1 MINFNTRKYSKPMQH
16 FISAVLVSIVSI
28 SCFFTVDFMGYR
40 VVALILM
47 VTVSL
52 LAMMFDILPVMIAA
66 ILSALIW
73 NFFFIPPLYTFHVNN
88 AEDFLMFLM
97 YFVIAMVNAALTFQ
111 IRKAEQKARD
121 KEEKENTIKI
131 YNTLFNSLSHELRT
145 PISTIL
151 GSVDTLMGNKNNLSS
166 ENQTALLTEI
176 EQASIRLNRQVENL
190 LNISRLESGMI
201 KLNLDWCDMNEL
213 IYSVIQ
219 KIALQ
224 SANHEIIFTE
234 NEEIPLFKIDSGLME
249 QVLHNIIYNC
259 VQYTPENSV
268 ITIEVS
274 NQNDIC
280 KILISDN
287 GNGFPESEI
296 RFAFDKFYRLP
307 NTKTGGTGLG
317 LSIAKGFTE
326 AHKGQIKLQNNDSGG
341 AKFTI
346 EIPAETSFINHLKNE

>member
-1 MINFNTRKYSKPMQH
+1 MQH
-16 FISAVLVSIVSI
+16 FISAAFIMIVSI
-28 SCFFTVDFMGYR
+28 TCFYTVEFIGYR

-52 LAMMFDILPVMIAA
+52 LAIMFDILPVLIAA

-73 NFFFIPPLYTFHVNN
+73 NFFFIPPLYTFHVDN

-97 YFVIAMVNAALTFQ
+97 YFVIAMVNAVLTFQ

-151 GSVDTLMGNKNNLSS
+151 GSVDTLKENKEKLT
-166 ENQTALLTEI
+166 EDNQAALLTEI
-176 EQASIRLNRQVENL
+176 DKASIRLNRQVENL

-201 KLNLDWCDMNEL
+201 KLNLDWCDMNEM

-219 KIALQ
+219 KLAAQ
-224 SANHEIIFTE
+224 SANHEISFTA
-234 NEEIPLFKIDSGLME
+234 NEDIPLFKIDSGLME
-249 QVLHNIIYNC
+249 QVLHNIIFNC

-268 ITIEVS
+268 IAIDVS

-280 KILISDN
+280 KIVISDN

-296 RFAFDKFYRLP
+296 QFVFDKFYRLP

-326 AHKGQIKLQNNDSGG
+326 AHKGQIKLENNESGG

-346 EIPAETSFINHLKNE
+346 EIPAATSYINHLKNE

>member
-1 MINFNTRKYSKPMQH
+1 
-16 FISAVLVSIVSI
+16 
-28 SCFFTVDFMGYR
+28 
-40 VVALILM
+40 
-47 VTVSL
+47 
-52 LAMMFDILPVMIAA
+52 
-66 ILSALIW
+66 
-73 NFFFIPPLYTFHVNN
+73 
-88 AEDFLMFLM
+88 M
-97 YFVIAMVNAALTFQ
+97 YFVIAMVNAVLTFQ

-121 KEEKENTIKI
+121 REEKENTIKI

-151 GSVDTLMGNKNNLSS
+151 GSVDTLMGNKNNLSN

-201 KLNLDWCDMNEL
+201 KLNLDWCDMNEM

-219 KIALQ
+219 KLAAQ
-224 SANHEIIFTE
+224 SANHTISFTA
-234 NEEIPLFKIDSGLME
+234 NEDIPLFKMDSGLME
-249 QVLHNIIYNC
+249 QVLHNIIFNC

-280 KILISDN
+280 KIVISDN

-296 RFAFDKFYRLP
+296 QFAFDKFYRLP

-326 AHKGQIKLQNNDSGG
+326 AHRGQIKLENNETGG

-346 EIPAETSFINHLKNE
+346 EIPTATSYINHLKNE

>member
-1 MINFNTRKYSKPMQH
+1 MQH
-16 FISAVLVSIVSI
+16 FISAALVVIVSI
-28 SCFFTVDFMGYR
+28 TCFYTVEFIGYR

-52 LAMMFDILPVMIAA
+52 LAIMFDILPVLIAA

-73 NFFFIPPLYTFHVNN
+73 NFFFIPPLYTFHVDN

-97 YFVIAMVNAALTFQ
+97 YFVIAMVNAVLTFQ

-121 KEEKENTIKI
+121 REEKENTIKI

-151 GSVDTLMGNKNNLSS
+151 GSVDTLMGNKNNLSN

-201 KLNLDWCDMNEL
+201 KLNLDWCDMNEM

-219 KIALQ
+219 KLAAQ
-224 SANHEIIFTE
+224 SANHEISFTA
-234 NEEIPLFKIDSGLME
+234 NEDIPLFKMDSGLME
-249 QVLHNIIYNC
+249 QVLHNIIFNC

-280 KILISDN
+280 KIVISDS

-296 RFAFDKFYRLP
+296 QFAFDKFYRLP

-326 AHKGQIKLQNNDSGG
+326 AHKGQIKLENNETGG

-346 EIPAETSFINHLKNE
+346 EIPTATSYINHLKNE